1 MKIDKA
7 RREIQ
12 DKKELDETKLEYAK
26 MLKRKLALQ
35 AVMNTVIV
43 RQSKF
48 FYYHAITHV
57 LFLYRKRKKR
67 LNWLLRRRRQQGEL
81 RLEKLILYY
90 VKCARENKPM
100 I

>member
-35 AVMNTVIV
+35 ALMNTVIV

-48 FYYHAITHV
+48 FIIMQLLTYYFYTERG
-57 LFLYRKRKKR
+57 RKD
-67 LNWLLRRRRQQGEL
+67 
-81 RLEKLILYY
+81 
-90 VKCARENKPM
+90 
-100 I
+100 

>member
-48 FYYHAITHV
+48 FIIMQLLTYYFYTERG
-57 LFLYRKRKKR
+57 RKD
-67 LNWLLRRRRQQGEL
+67 
-81 RLEKLILYY
+81 
-90 VKCARENKPM
+90 
-100 I
+100 

>member
-43 RQSKF
+43 RQSNF
-48 FYYHAITHV
+48 FIIMQPLIYYFYTERG
-57 LFLYRKRKKR
+57 RKD
-67 LNWLLRRRRQQGEL
+67 
-81 RLEKLILYY
+81 
-90 VKCARENKPM
+90 
-100 I
+100 

>member
-12 DKKELDETKLEYAK
+12 DTKELDETKLEYAK

-48 FYYHAITHV
+48 FIIMQLLTYYFYTERG
-57 LFLYRKRKKR
+57 RKD
-67 LNWLLRRRRQQGEL
+67 
-81 RLEKLILYY
+81 
-90 VKCARENKPM
+90 
-100 I
+100 